1 MNKVRDPNLFWE
13 LLKCILELSSDDICD
28 VVQLIQ
34 DDICSTFKNFTF
46 ALSNVRAEDG
56 LLIYSVRYF
65 SAIAVNFRTFC
76 RATLPIPR
84 SSMAW
89 S

>member
-1 MNKVRDPNLFWE
+1 MNKVRGPNLFRE
-13 LLKCILELSSDDICD
+13 PLKCILELSSDDICD
-28 VVQLIQ
+28 VVQLLQ
-34 DDICSTFKNFTF
+34 DDICSTFENVTF
-46 ALSNVRAEDG
+46 AFSNIRAEDG
-56 LLIYSVRYF
+56 LVIYSVRYL